1 MREEY
6 NCPLQNQECA
16 VCLAQKSAEITRRSF
31 FASLMGAGAG
41 LIATIIGLPVFRY
54 VLYPVQARA
63 RTEKWT
69 EVGDI
74 TEFQNIDKPVTKT
87 ISLVQRD
94 GWREVV
100 SSQSVFV
107 SRANNGMLQV
117 LSPICPHLGCSVAW
131 HENQNKFICPCHG
144 GQFAADGKHLA
155 GPPPRGLDTLDVQ
168 IKDGKLQVQFQYF
181 RSNVPDRQL
190 LS

>member
-1 MREEY
+1 MKEEY

-31 FASLMGAGAG
+31 FASLMGACAG
-41 LIATIIGLPVFRY
+41 LIATIVGLPLFRY
-54 VLYPVQARA
+54 VLYPVQAGA

-69 EVGDI
+69 EVGEV
-74 TEFQNIDKPVTKT
+74 TEFQNIDKPITKT

-100 SSQSVFV
+100 SNQSVFV
-107 SRANNGMLQV
+107 SRSNNGMLQV
-117 LSPICPHLGCSVAW
+117 LSPICPHLGCSVAF
-131 HENQNKFICPCHG
+131 HENQDKFICPCHG
-144 GQFAADGKHLA
+144 GQFAADGKRLS